1 MRKKIRQPFKFGS
14 YLIEYREKEDS
25 LVKIYKEKLDTLH
38 QAERARDELVLKGY
52 TTITIREVG

>member
-1 MRKKIRQPFKFGS
+1 MRKRIRQPFKFGS
-14 YLIEYREKEDS
+14 YLIEYREREDS

-38 QAERARDELVLKGY
+38 QAERARDELALKGY

>member
-1 MRKKIRQPFKFGS
+1 MRKRIRQPFKFGS
-14 YLIEYREKEDS
+14 YLIEYREREDS